1 MKYYTLKDVAK
12 LLNIQVRTAREWL
25 KQGKIVA
32 EKWEDNR
39 WHVSEVEV
47 RRLLNGHKG

>member
-1 MKYYTLKDVAK
+1 MKYYTLKEVARM
-12 LLNIQVRTAREWL
+12 LNIQVRTARKWRE
-25 KQGKIVA
+25 QGKIIA
-32 EKWEDNR
+32 EKWGDNH